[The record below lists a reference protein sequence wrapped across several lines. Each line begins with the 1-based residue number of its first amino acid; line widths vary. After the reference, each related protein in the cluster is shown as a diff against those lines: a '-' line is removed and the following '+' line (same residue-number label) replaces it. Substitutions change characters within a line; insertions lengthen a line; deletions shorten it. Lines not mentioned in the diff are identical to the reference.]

1 MNKWMKKL
9 TAALCAA
16 QIHYDC
22 LMPCIF
28 SPIFHE
34 NTPVSS
40 IIPES
45 ESISKFFDRLGG
57 ALRRCFDVRHGSH
70 GLCRGR

>member
-45 ESISKFFDRLGG
+45 ESISKFFDRLKKEHSQRENVLFW
-57 ALRRCFDVRHGSH
+57 A
-70 GLCRGR
+70 